1 MHQGT
6 SPGHTVLPHDDFT
19 RNAVD
24 ADGYGAARSGK
35 RLVRLAYDV
44 ADVITGR
51 NTVEGESDL
60 PATRIRL
67 VERLPA
73 WVPRPVP
80 KLGPFEID
88 RKSAA

>member
-1 MHQGT
+1 MEFRLIPIDR
-6 SPGHTVLPHDDFT
+6 SSVPGHTVLPHDDFT

-51 NTVEGESDL
+51 NTVEVKVTCPLRES
-60 PATRIRL
+60 A
-67 VERLPA
+67 
-73 WVPRPVP
+73 
-80 KLGPFEID
+80 
-88 RKSAA
+88 